1 MRRGFVKVAGE
12 GTLTVT
18 LNGAPFG
25 AYTVTDGA
33 AEFAVPA
40 AGLDAFAFTFAFD
53 GEGVADL
60 YGFSAK
66 VGSVF
71 SIR

>member
-1 MRRGFVKVAGE
+1 M
-12 GTLTVT
+12 
-18 LNGAPFG
+18 
-25 AYTVTDGA
+25 TDGS

-40 AGLDAFAFTFAFD
+40 AGLDAFAFSFAFD

-66 VGSVF
+66 CGTVF